1 MLQNHRSVKA
11 LITGHDQERT
21 SFQSGVNNLARSFS
35 KSIGLGRTSS
45 QQDSTTTNT
54 RMSPPRDS
62 RRAARRSSLTP
73 DGGEQQDTNGHTSTQ
88 PSNTTSR
95 QRDDMSSAAEIETYI
110 GPLTKELR
118 EASQQLLN
126 AEKAVKAVSDSC
138 IQYADEITQIPLVQ
152 KRFEEL
158 RGQIVDKDAT
168 ISNQKIALDVLEQ
181 RASDK
186 EQAAKSEV
194 AANRAEK
201 ERLQS
206 EKEEILRQ
214 REAANERLRAREE
227 KLRVE
232 AGNELSRLKGV
243 QDREFIAQRKIL
255 ERDLEKKEK
264 EQAGKVRKL
273 EATSKKALDTINE
286 LKLQVETQRNELIV
300 MAGKFEDLDKAKD
313 MYKME
318 KEQLAMKLED
328 LQKEFSLS
336 SKPLEYYNGEFL
348 KISTK
353 IQAISSQY
361 LARKLSNEEMRNLP
375 AKISASD
382 SAFTS
387 VPLSNSETSLQ
398 LRTVHA
404 QRVISDAV
412 YNTVWRH
419 FSSDITSDD
428 LRLSTFIEKMGSAV
442 TKSDGSGRSANVWR
456 AVTVR
461 TLESLSTTE
470 TRRQEGILQEA
481 GTAKSFKC
489 REDKLVN
496 LVLSILGSLVDP
508 PSLPQFKADLLDIAR
523 DAISVWTSAQSDER
537 TFTIN
542 STLNQENKR
551 DWNVAALDYDSLYAD
566 GGPQQ
571 VVESK
576 PFTEVF
582 TLFPIIIATKRVQA
596 PKAATG
602 PPSSWP
608 EQDQQALG
616 TEVILIH
623 NGLGLPQESEMVQR
637 GIEEVEDKKRLR
649 LELDELL
656 VQKMAEKGR
665 GHSRNSSTVVSASG
679 PSSPIQRWS
688 ENRRNGHPTEI

>member
-1 MLQNHRSVKA
+1 MLQNHHSVRA
-11 LITGHDQERT
+11 LITRHDQERT

-35 KSIGLGRTSS
+35 KSIRLGRTSS

-54 RMSPPRDS
+54 RMSPLRDS
-62 RRAARRSSLTP
+62 RRAARRSSLAP
-73 DGGEQQDTNGHTSTQ
+73 DGGEQHDTNGHTSTQ

-118 EASQQLLN
+118 AASQQLLN

-206 EKEEILRQ
+206 EKEDILRQ
-214 REAANERLRAREE
+214 READDEKLRAREE

-232 AGNELSRLKGV
+232 AVNELSRLKGV

-398 LRTVHA
+398 LRTAHA

-442 TKSDGSGRSANVWR
+442 AKSDGSGRSADVWR

-602 PPSSWP
+602 PPGSWP

-616 TEVILIH
+616 KEVTLIH

-656 VQKMAEKGR
+656 VQEMAEKGR
-665 GHSRNSSTVVSASG
+665 GHSRNNSTVVTASG

>member
-62 RRAARRSSLTP
+62 RRAARRSSLAP

-110 GPLTKELR
+110 GPLTEELR

-194 AANRAEK
+194 AGNRAEK

-286 LKLQVETQRNELIV
+286 LKSQVETQRNELIV
-300 MAGKFEDLDKAKD
+300 VAGKFEDLDKAKD

-375 AKISASD
+375 AKISAAD

-398 LRTVHA
+398 LRTAHA

-442 TKSDGSGRSANVWR
+442 TKSDGSGGSADVWR

-481 GTAKSFKC
+481 GTAKSFRC

-496 LVLSILGSLVDP
+496 LVLSVLGSLVDP
-508 PSLPQFKADLLDIAR
+508 SSLPQFKADLLDIAR

-551 DWNVAALDYDSLYAD
+551 DWNIAALDYDSLYAD

-596 PKAATG
+596 LKVATG
-602 PPSSWP
+602 PPGSWP

-616 TEVILIH
+616 TEVTLIH

-665 GHSRNSSTVVSASG
+665 GHSRNNSTAVTASG